1 MVAMDDTH
9 CFTEPG
15 AGEVLGGGLDAGAGT
30 PVKSPTPKR
39 HAFIVLDDFWAN
51 HAMLRGDFRG
61 MRAREVDEI
70 VLAYFA
76 DTFGLERAAIL
87 TRWQLQRG
95 GRALFASAMSRSLH
109 DGIAEVSSSAR
120 VEVK

>member
-61 MRAREVDEI
+61 MRAREVDEN

-76 DTFGLERAAIL
+76 DTFGVERAAIL
-87 TRWQLQRG
+87 TRWQLQRC
-95 GRALFASAMSRSLH
+95 GRALF
-109 DGIAEVSSSAR
+109 SSAQSQTPPHAISLVYASGR
-120 VEVK
+120 